1 MLHILLLSLS
11 LAAAPADSVR
21 PDADVREV
29 ALHHAAE
36 IQQCYETNGLR
47 VNPHLSGTVE
57 VEATVL
63 PTGRVDSVA
72 VSSSDLRGAGRREVE
87 ACITMVVHN
96 WRYDRGPFAREVVVY
111 PFSLTRDD
119 VPVARTATRS

>member
-1 MLHILLLSLS
+1 MLHILLFALSLG
-11 LAAAPADSVR
+11 ATPADSVR

-36 IQQCYETNGLR
+36 IQRCYETNGLR

-72 VSSSDLRGAGRREVE
+72 ISSSGLHGAGRREVE
-87 ACITMVVHN
+87 SCITTAVHN
-96 WRYDRGPFAREVVVY
+96 WRFDRGPFSTEVVVY

-119 VPVARTATRS
+119 APLARTASRS